1 MSLRPLNDRVL
12 IKPHV
17 NPDETESGLILPET
31 RADRYTEMQGT
42 VVAVGRATHPR
53 KADAENLAARLD
65 VISGWACNF
74 DDETT
79 TTAATL
85 LRDLVRREPI
95 VKEGDDVLF
104 SWSVGQEVT
113 IDDERYLLMRE
124 DDLLAVLETA

>member
-17 NPDETESGLILPET
+17 NPDETESGLILPDK
-31 RADRYTEMQGT
+31 RADKYAEMQGT

-53 KADAENLAARLD
+53 KAEAEALADKIEADQIDALSNAWREGCR
-65 VISGWACNF
+65 
-74 DDETT
+74 
-79 TTAATL
+79 L

-104 SWSVGQEVT
+104 SWSVGQEIT